1 MAFLLL
7 FSQSPFDL
15 IIEVVFKSI
24 NIVKIIKK
32 LYQYYNE
39 IFKFLSIL
47 VSMLKSFKN
56 ALRVLDG
63 QQVTNKIYIKN

>member
-24 NIVKIIKK
+24 NIVKLLRNSTSTTMK
-32 LYQYYNE
+32 
-39 IFKFLSIL
+39 FSKFLSIL
-47 VSMLKSFKN
+47 VFKN

>member
-24 NIVKIIKK
+24 NIVKLLRNSTSTTMK
-32 LYQYYNE
+32 
-39 IFKFLSIL
+39 FSKFLSIL

>member
-1 MAFLLL
+1 MK
-7 FSQSPFDL
+7 FS
-15 IIEVVFKSI
+15 
-24 NIVKIIKK
+24 
-32 LYQYYNE
+32 
-39 IFKFLSIL
+39 KFLSIL

>member
-39 IFKFLSIL
+39 IFKMFIHLS
-47 VSMLKSFKN
+47 VN
-56 ALRVLDG
+56 A
-63 QQVTNKIYIKN
+63 QKF